1 MTKATT
7 AQTLALIA
15 AMNGLTFRPMD
26 DNDFATWADAEPDA
40 QIAFAGG
47 EALASAICDI
57 SGESILTEGDDAVAI
72 AHTSGDAAAQ
82 LAHRSRSRLAASSR
96 ARAASIN
103 ARCRGDHALRS
114 AGGLSSPSGIAARD
128 LALGALVSA
137 RFPGKRGRR
146 AC

>member
-72 AHTSGDAAAQ
+72 IISGSTIEFSAMTPDYEPVAIA
-82 LAHRSRSRLAASSR
+82 LSLDRL
-96 ARAASIN
+96 I
-103 ARCRGDHALRS
+103 
-114 AGGLSSPSGIAARD
+114 
-128 LALGALVSA
+128 
-137 RFPGKRGRR
+137 
-146 AC
+146 